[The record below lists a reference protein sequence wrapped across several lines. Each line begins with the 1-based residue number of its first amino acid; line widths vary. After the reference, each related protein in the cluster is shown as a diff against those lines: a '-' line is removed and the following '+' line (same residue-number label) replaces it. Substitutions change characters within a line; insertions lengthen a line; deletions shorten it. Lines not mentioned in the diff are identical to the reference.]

1 MQFHRHIIITIEIG
15 LFAVH
20 WLYKYSFLKKTK
32 KGDLKLSYFLEICIK
47 SPYDRE
53 IARRHRGVF
62 FMSTTKTIKKLTK
75 QLDKLDAT
83 KASVIKKLDKA
94 RASKLASDAKKEA
107 IKQKKAA
114 KKATTKK
121 PAAKKAVAK
130 KPGAKRV
137 AAKKPAAKKAA
148 TKRAPAKKAVAK
160 RVVAK
165 KGAVKS
171 APLAGSAPSSGDTNS

>member
-20 WLYKYSFLKKTK
+20 WLYKYSLLKKTK

-137 AAKKPAAKKAA
+137 AAKNRLRRRRLPKERRLRRRLPKE
-148 TKRAPAKKAVAK
+148 
-160 RVVAK
+160 
-165 KGAVKS
+165 
-171 APLAGSAPSSGDTNS
+171 